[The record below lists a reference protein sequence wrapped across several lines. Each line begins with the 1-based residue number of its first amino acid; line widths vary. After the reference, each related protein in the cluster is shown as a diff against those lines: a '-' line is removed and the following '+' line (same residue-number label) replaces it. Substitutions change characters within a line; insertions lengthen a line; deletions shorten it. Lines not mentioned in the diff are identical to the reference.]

1 MVNGYGTIY
10 WSIDNLPV
18 ATPIKNNDS
27 SSLRSHQL
35 PTGPQLWVGPH
46 EPLPIYAGLLI
57 GLTFCES
64 FASTHDVQPSCHVG
78 KTAFPNTPPYPLTLT
93 FFPALSSLCSLGFGV
108 WLSTNMPLRYEH
120 SQSLSLKTLT
130 NSESLHSPCPL

>member
-18 ATPIKNNDS
+18 ATPIRNNDS

-35 PTGPQLWVGPH
+35 PTGPQLWVGPY

-64 FASTHDVQPSCHVG
+64 FASTHSATIMSCREDSISQH
-78 KTAFPNTPPYPLTLT
+78 TS
-93 FFPALSSLCSLGFGV
+93 LSSDSYALPSPFITMFIGLWGV
-108 WLSTNMPLRYEH
+108 AFYKYAIEV
-120 SQSLSLKTLT
+120 
-130 NSESLHSPCPL
+130 